1 MLMLL
6 FSMLGWWYTRGWVW
20 LARYMI
26 VTRNKRIADFFSITA
41 LLKTMFAP
49 FRQDSIDTKNA
60 PIGLKLQALGGNLIS
75 RVFGFLVRL
84 VLIIS
89 GSILVIANSVLGF
102 AMLVIWPLLPFAPLV
117 TFLLIMLRVGL
128 VNV

>member
-1 MLMLL
+1 M
-6 FSMLGWWYTRGWVW
+6 F
-20 LARYMI
+20 I
-26 VTRNKRIADFFSITA
+26 VRNKRILEFFSVLD

-75 RVFGFLVRL
+75 RFFGFIIRL

-89 GSILVIANSVLGF
+89 GLLLLLINSLIGL
-102 AMLVIWPLLPFAPLV
+102 ALCTIWPLLPFAPLV
-117 TFLLIMLRVGL
+117 TALLLAIGVGF